1 MDFLKSNEMLVQ
13 LIQPFLFFFREIF
26 KYFNRK
32 EIESSK
38 TINWKRRAW
47 KHVNTVRVNC
57 GPLALADNVISDKIP
72 FFFFAIFSNIYIE
85 MVAQLGE
92 HIEKSMRSRVR
103 APPISFK
110 RRLFF
115 FRRYFNFYNETN
127 RKDGLTGIKA
137 ILTTRKR
144 TSWLKRGGIKQPLIF
159 FRDIF
164 YYIYRRWLIWQ
175 WP

>member
-1 MDFLKSNEMLVQ
+1 MGLTRPIVFN
-13 LIQPFLFFFREIF
+13 REIF

-72 FFFFAIFSNIYIE
+72 F
-85 MVAQLGE
+85 
-92 HIEKSMRSRVR
+92 
-103 APPISFK
+103 
-110 RRLFF
+110 
-115 FRRYFNFYNETN
+115 YF
-127 RKDGLTGIKA
+127 
-137 ILTTRKR
+137 
-144 TSWLKRGGIKQPLIF
+144 F

-164 YYIYRRWLIWQ
+164 KYLYRDGSLAGKAHGEIHEVEGSS
-175 WP
+175 PSHFI